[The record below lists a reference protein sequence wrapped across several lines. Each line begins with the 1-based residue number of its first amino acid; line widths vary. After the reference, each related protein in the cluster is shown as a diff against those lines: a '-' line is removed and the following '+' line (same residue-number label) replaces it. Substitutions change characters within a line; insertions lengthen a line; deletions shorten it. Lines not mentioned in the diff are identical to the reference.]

1 MQSARLA
8 VVAPSYSVEGCRL
21 WRIALGN
28 HSYSAWHPCGDWGT
42 PFENSRRWKVATMYD
57 AATITQLL
65 AATNRKPKKMKLPY
79 EELTTR
85 QLVQHM
91 RDAIHRE
98 EW

>member
-1 MQSARLA
+1 
-8 VVAPSYSVEGCRL
+8 
-21 WRIALGN
+21 
-28 HSYSAWHPCGDWGT
+28 
-42 PFENSRRWKVATMYD
+42 MYD

-65 AATNRKPKKMKLPY
+65 AATNRKPKMKLPY